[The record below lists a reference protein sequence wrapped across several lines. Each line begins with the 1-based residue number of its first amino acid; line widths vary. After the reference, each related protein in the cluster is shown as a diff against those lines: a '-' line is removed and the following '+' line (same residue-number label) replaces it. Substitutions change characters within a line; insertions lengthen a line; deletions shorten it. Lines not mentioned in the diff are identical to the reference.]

1 MADRVCGMS
10 EGGIVEAGPTAQVFT
25 APRHAYTRRLRDA
38 EPRGRKAPAVAGAP
52 IVMQGEAVK
61 VWFPIKAGVFR
72 RTVAQIRAVDR
83 ISLTVRE
90 GQTVGVGG
98 ESGPGKTAL
107 GMGLLRPER
116 RSRHVSAGARRVGK
130 EGGRAWNN

>member
-72 RTVAQIRAVDR
+72 RTVDHIRAVDG

-90 GQTVGVGG
+90 GQTVGVVG
-98 ESGPGKTAL
+98 ESGSGKTPL
-107 GMGLLRPER
+107 GMALLRLER
-116 RSRHVSAGARRVGK
+116 SSGDIAFEGRTTNTKKRRG
-130 EGGRAWNN
+130 